1 MTSKIR
7 ITSSLV
13 AEPASKRW
21 SNCLRAGDF
30 LYVSGLTSRGND
42 GVTIEGKGEYEQSK
56 IIFTKMKN
64 LLEAGGARMDDVV
77 KLTLFVTNIANN
89 KEVWRAREEFFT
101 GDFPAASL
109 VEVKGL
115 ATPEILVEI
124 EAVAYTGK

>member
-1 MTSKIR
+1 MSKIR
-7 ITSSLV
+7 ITSPSV
-13 AEPASKRW
+13 TEPAPKRW
-21 SNCLRAGDF
+21 SNCVRAGDF
-30 LYVSGLTSRGND
+30 IYVSGLTSRGND
-42 GVTIEGKGEYEQSK
+42 GITIEGYGEYEQSK

-64 LLEAGGARMDDVV
+64 LLESGGSKMDDVV

-89 KEVWRAREEFFT
+89 KEVWKAREEFFT

>member
-1 MTSKIR
+1 MSKIR
-7 ITSSLV
+7 ITSALV
-13 AEPASKRW
+13 AEPAPKRW

-42 GVTIEGKGEYEQSK
+42 GVTIEGDGEYEQSK

-64 LLEAGGARMDDVV
+64 LLESGGAKMDDVV

-89 KEVWRAREEFFT
+89 KEVWKAREEFFT

>member
-1 MTSKIR
+1 MSSKIR
-7 ITSSLV
+7 ITSPQV
-13 AEPASKRW
+13 TEPAAKRW
-21 SNCLRAGDF
+21 SNCLKAGDF

-42 GVTIEGKGEYEQSK
+42 GATIEGNGEYEQAK
-56 IIFTKMKN
+56 IIFTKMKH
-64 LLEAGGARMDDVV
+64 LLEAGNSKMDDVV

-115 ATPEILVEI
+115 ATPQILVEI